1 MLLSSAAALSATRF
15 AARSPQQQ
23 TQNPALTPAGS
34 PRAPQ
39 SPAPQSAAIQSPAPQ
54 SPAQQTPSPQTPPAL
69 PPPPPVPA
77 RPTLNV
83 VVLDPAHGGT
93 DSGARGSGGIR
104 ESEVLLNF
112 STQVRKALE
121 AAGIRV
127 IETRQGNDN
136 PTFDDRS
143 AIANGQHGAIFI
155 TLHISSTGPPST
167 ARVYIFAPPYELVV
181 TSSAS
186 SSSSPAANDTNILLN
201 WDRAQIPFLGLSA
214 HLAELTQIQLSQRF
228 RGSPGTHLAA
238 AIRQLRTVAAP
249 AIAIELSSVSVE
261 DRATLFE
268 MAPGLA
274 EGVARAV
281 TSFRAYYDATPSIP
295 SAGGGN

>member
-1 MLLSSAAALSATRF
+1 M
-15 AARSPQQQ
+15 
-23 TQNPALTPAGS
+23 
-34 PRAPQ
+34 
-39 SPAPQSAAIQSPAPQ
+39 
-54 SPAQQTPSPQTPPAL
+54 
-69 PPPPPVPA
+69 
-77 RPTLNV
+77 

-93 DSGARGSGGIR
+93 DTGARGSGGIR

-136 PTFDDRS
+136 PSFDDRS
-143 AIANGQHGAIFI
+143 AIVNAQRGAIFI

-167 ARVYIFAPPYELVV
+167 ARVYIFAPPSEPAVAP
-181 TSSAS
+181 SAS
-186 SSSSPAANDTNILLN
+186 FPSPSDAKGLLN
-201 WDRAQIPFLGLSA
+201 WDRAQLPFLGLSQQ
-214 HLAELTQIQLSQRF
+214 LAELVQIQLSQRF

-238 AIRQLRTVAAP
+238 AVRQLRTIAAP

-261 DRATLFE
+261 DRATLFA

-281 TSFRAYYDATPSIP
+281 TSFRSYYDAAPSIP
-295 SAGGGN
+295 FAGGAN

>member
-1 MLLSSAAALSATRF
+1 VNRRVYFLAVVFLFSAAALSATRF
-15 AARSPQQQ
+15 AAQSPQQPAQ
-23 TQNPALTPAGS
+23 TPS
-34 PRAPQ
+34 PLL
-39 SPAPQSAAIQSPAPQ
+39 
-54 SPAQQTPSPQTPPAL
+54 SPAQQILPPQTQSTQTPPPL
-69 PPPPPVPA
+69 PLPA

-93 DSGARGSGGIR
+93 DTGARGSGGIR

-121 AAGIRV
+121 STGIRV
-127 IETRQGNDN
+127 VETRQGNDN
-136 PTFDDRS
+136 PSFDDRS
-143 AIANGQHGAIFI
+143 AIANGQRGAVFI

-167 ARVYIFAPPYELVV
+167 VRVYIFAPPYELGVA
-181 TSSAS
+181 TPAA
-186 SSSSPAANDTNILLN
+186 SPATNDRNGLLS
-201 WDRAQIPFLGLSA
+201 WDRAQIPFLPLSQ
-214 HLAELTQIQLSQRF
+214 HLAELTQIQLTHRF

-238 AIRQLRTVAAP
+238 AVRQLRNVAAP

-268 MAPGLA
+268 MAPNLA

-281 TSFRAYYDATPSIP
+281 TSFRSYYDAAPSIP
-295 SAGGGN
+295 SSSGGN